1 MASSRVATALRDEAL
16 VAEMSALENGW
27 FEALRV
33 QDWDR
38 ARQFMHEDF
47 SITTA
52 GWLDAP
58 ADTEQWLAHLAGRYR
73 LDAFDYDDVRVR
85 RYGDVAIVQ
94 CRSHQSGTILESGEP
109 WSESFRYTDVWV
121 SDANGWRIA
130 ARQATMR
137 PRAA

>member
-1 MASSRVATALRDEAL
+1 MTA
-16 VAEMSALENGW
+16 AEIGW
-27 FEALRV
+27 FEALRL

-38 ARQFMHEDF
+38 AREFMHVDF

-58 ADTEQWLAHLAGRYR
+58 ASTEEWLTHLAGRYR
-73 LDAFDYDDVRVR
+73 LDSFDYDDLRVR
-85 RYGDVAIVQ
+85 RYGDVAVVQ
-94 CRSHQSGTILESGEP
+94 CRSYQSGAILDSGEP

-121 SDANGWRIA
+121 LDSGSWRIA

-137 PRAA
+137 PRSDEAGDNSGRC

>member
-1 MASSRVATALRDEAL
+1 MATALQAEAL
-16 VAEMSALENGW
+16 VLEMTALENGW
-27 FEALRV
+27 FEALRD

-38 ARQFMHEDF
+38 ARRFMHDDF

-58 ADTEQWLAHLAGRYR
+58 ADTEQWLTHLAGRYR
-73 LDAFDYDDVRVR
+73 LDAFDYDDFRVR
-85 RYGDVAIVQ
+85 RYGDVTVVQ
-94 CRSHQSGTILESGEP
+94 CRSHQSGTILDTGEP

-121 SDANGWRIA
+121 FADGWRIA
-130 ARQATMR
+130 ARQATIR

>member
-1 MASSRVATALRDEAL
+1 VASVGTDHALQ
-16 VAEMSALENGW
+16 AEMTALENAW

-33 QDWDR
+33 QDWDG
-38 ARQFMHEDF
+38 ARGFMHEDF

-58 ADTEQWLAHLAGRYR
+58 ADAKDWLKHLAGRYR

-85 RYGDVAIVQ
+85 RYGDVAVVQ
-94 CRSHQSGTILESGEP
+94 CRSHQSGTILDTGEP

-121 SDANGWRIA
+121 LDSGAWRIA

-137 PRAA
+137 PRAS